1 MARLLNLFRR
11 RRERL
16 EHDLNRELQDH
27 LDRRRQ
33 DLIDAGM
40 PAIEAER
47 QAKLELGGVSQVRE
61 AVRDT
66 WSWGWLDS
74 IHLDVRH
81 AMRRLK
87 RSPAFTLG
95 IGTVLTI
102 AIGANVTL
110 FTVVNAALLR
120 PLDYPEAE
128 RLVTLETRW
137 HSTGRLS
144 ADVSGPDFL
153 DWQQQSDV
161 FDAVAV
167 WYGEEDVA
175 TLVGG
180 HPVFANDRYV
190 SADFFTVF
198 GQSAAAGRFFS
209 ATDVPTKDGLPSV
222 AVVANDWA
230 ATHFGSP
237 QLALGQTVTV
247 YGLSVTIVG
256 VAAPGFRYPGR
267 SDIWMPWLTANGG
280 TNRNL
285 FNYQAIGRLKS
296 GVSRDHAE
304 AQMTVI
310 ARRLAATYPGNQDR
324 GVALV
329 SLQDRLTGPLRSTLW
344 MLMSAAGVVLLI
356 ACANV
361 ANLQLA
367 RAGRQSREL
376 ALRSALGAGRRR
388 VTQHVLIEQTVLLAA
403 VTVAGVAL
411 AALAVRIFDT
421 MSPVRLTLADI
432 AGEPAVLLFIAGMFL
447 LAWVAFGV
455 TSTRA
460 VSRTGL
466 FGTLGAAGRS
476 IAADARPRMRSVLVM
491 VEVALSVVLLVA
503 AGLLLRSFVSLQ
515 RVDLGFNPD
524 GVVLAYTQY
533 VANDD
538 AQRRQRVTFYSEVI
552 DRLTREPGVEAA
564 AGITLLPMGRESRPA
579 REFFVRG
586 RPEGLDGQRPTTEVY
601 GITPDYFD
609 TLRIPV
615 RRGRAFADTD
625 TAGQPPVAIIN
636 EALARAVFPDGR
648 VLGEQV
654 RWGLR
659 GPWLEIVGIVGDTRW
674 QSPSALPPP
683 MIYVPSAQGFGGSL
697 SLVVRTSIDEVNTA
711 NVVQTVFRQANP
723 DVPVRIETMDELFAS
738 VLMHPRLRVQ
748 VTAAFAVAAAVLA
761 ALGIF
766 SVLVYLV
773 SLRTREIAV
782 RRAVGAGTVDILG
795 LVVTQGARLVATGL
809 VVGLIAA
816 AATAQ
821 LLQSLLYV
829 VSPWDPTV
837 YVGVTGVLGL
847 AAALAIG
854 LPAIRAIS
862 IAPIVALQQ
871 E

>member
-16 EHDLNRELQDH
+16 ELDLNRELRDH

-33 DLIDAGM
+33 DLIAAGM
-40 PAIEAER
+40 PAVEADR

-66 WSWGWLDS
+66 WTWGWLDAVRP
-74 IHLDVRH
+74 DVRH
-81 AMRRLK
+81 ALRRLK

-95 IGTVLTI
+95 VGTVLTI

-120 PLDYPEAE
+120 PLDYPDAE
-128 RLVTLETRW
+128 RLVTLETQW

-144 ADVSGPDFL
+144 PNVSGPDFL
-153 DWQQQSDV
+153 DWQKHSDL
-161 FDAVAV
+161 FDAVAA

-198 GQSAAAGRFFS
+198 GQSAAAGRLLS
-209 ATDVPTKDGLPSV
+209 PADVPTGDGDPAV
-222 AVVANDWA
+222 AIAAYDWA
-230 ATHFGSP
+230 TRHFGSP

-247 YGLSVTIVG
+247 YSLRVTIVG
-256 VAAPGFRYPGR
+256 VAAQGFRYPGQ

-285 FNYQAIGRLKS
+285 FNYQAIGKLKA
-296 GVSRDHAE
+296 GVSMERAE
-304 AQMTVI
+304 AQMAVI
-310 ARRLAATYPGNQDR
+310 ARRLAAEYPDNRDR
-324 GVALV
+324 GVAVV
-329 SLQDRLTGPLRSTLW
+329 SLQDRITGPLQSTLW
-344 MLMSAAGVVLLI
+344 MLMSAAGLVLLI
-356 ACANV
+356 AGANV

-388 VTQHVLIEQTVLLAA
+388 VTQHVLIEHTVLLAA

-411 AALAVRIFDT
+411 AALALRIFDT
-421 MSPVRLTLADI
+421 LSPVPLTFADI
-432 AGEPAVLLFIAGMFL
+432 TGEPAVVSFIAGMFL
-447 LAWVAFGV
+447 LSLVAFGV
-455 TSTRA
+455 ASTRA
-460 VSRTGL
+460 VSRTDVGA
-466 FGTLGAAGRS
+466 LGAAGGRSVGAGPRPRLRS
-476 IAADARPRMRSVLVM
+476 ILV
-491 VEVALSVVLLVA
+491 VAEVALSAVLLVA

-515 RVDLGFNPD
+515 RVDLGFNPV

-533 VANDD
+533 VVNDD
-538 AQRRQRVTFYSEVI
+538 AQRRQRVTFYTEVI
-552 DRLTREPGVEAA
+552 DRLRRQPGVEAA
-564 AGITLLPMGRESRPA
+564 AGITLLPMGREPRPA
-579 REFFVRG
+579 REFFIRG
-586 RPEGLDGQRPTTEVY
+586 RPEGVVGQRPTTEVY
-601 GITPDYFD
+601 GITPGYFD
-609 TLRIPV
+609 VLDV
-615 RRGRAFADTD
+615 ALRRGRAFADTD
-625 TAGQPPVAIIN
+625 IAGQPPVAIIN
-636 EALARAVFPDGR
+636 EALAAAVFPDGR

-659 GPWLEIVGIVGDTRW
+659 GPWLEIVGVVGNTRW
-674 QSPSALPPP
+674 QSPSVPPPP

-697 SLVVRTSIDEVNTA
+697 SLVVRTSTNEAQTA
-711 NVVQTVFRQANP
+711 NLVQTVLRQANP
-723 DVPVRIETMDELFAS
+723 DVPVRIETMNELFAS
-738 VLMHPRLRVQ
+738 ALMHPRLRVQ

-766 SVLVYLV
+766 SVLLYLV
-773 SLRTREIAV
+773 TLRTREIAV
-782 RRAVGAGTVDILG
+782 RRAVGAGTMDILS
-795 LVVTQGARLVATGL
+795 LVVTHGTRLVAAGL

-816 AATAQ
+816 AAVAR

-829 VSPWDPTV
+829 VSPWDPAV
-837 YVGVTGVLGL
+837 YVAVTAVLGL
-847 AAALAIG
+847 AAALAIV
-854 LPAIRAIS
+854 LPAIRATS
-862 IAPIVALQQ
+862 IAPVVALQQ